1 VRAES
6 QRTTPSS
13 QRGGVFR
20 ISFLS
25 TIMTSI
31 EGHHRDYSSDEIRML
46 RKAAGLNV
54 IPPDV
59 VSRNHAK
66 AAQERVEAGV
76 ADTRGKLPVLPDL
89 FC

>member
-1 VRAES
+1 
-6 QRTTPSS
+6 
-13 QRGGVFR
+13 
-20 ISFLS
+20 
-25 TIMTSI
+25 
-31 EGHHRDYSSDEIRML
+31 ML